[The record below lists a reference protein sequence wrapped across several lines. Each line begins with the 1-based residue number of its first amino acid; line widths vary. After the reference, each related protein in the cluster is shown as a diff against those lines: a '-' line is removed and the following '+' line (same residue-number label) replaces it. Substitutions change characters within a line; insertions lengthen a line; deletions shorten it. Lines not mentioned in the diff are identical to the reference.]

1 MALCQL
7 SHLVVNDAQFGTNW
21 YPIGPQSYPNRS
33 TIVTQLVYDLVVTMG
48 KMAFSI
54 VHNSS
59 TRHSFQSNPIQN
71 LFLYMYDTHL

>member
-1 MALCQL
+1 MALCRL

-33 TIVTQLVYDLVVTMG
+33 TIVTQLVYDLVSTMG

-54 VHNSS
+54 VCNWL
-59 TRHSFQSNPIQN
+59 TKPRFQ
-71 LFLYMYDTHL
+71 